1 MGCGIIIYSTYP
13 TEIQGTGER
22 MLVQGCL
29 LQQNVLFQK
38 LKRMP
43 RTISREPLCLFIWK
57 ALPAVPES
65 RFSYISRAPTHGT
78 AGSHLQG
85 GSSTWTS
92 SLPWI
97 FTHSASV
104 PTPATHTHT
113 HPRVPP
119 SWISTIFYWRIL
131 WAVYIIKMISS
142 NYVARTMLLSPNHG
156 NQPYVSLGR
165 PWYIL
170 VYIPTFSK
178 RKVPFSWRA
187 RHMLV
192 VMEI

>member
-1 MGCGIIIYSTYP
+1 MVCDIILYSTYP

-22 MLVQGCL
+22 IFIQGCL
-29 LQQNVLFQK
+29 LQQNVLCQK

-65 RFSYISRAPTHGT
+65 LFSYQSGSNPRYCGIPP
-78 AGSHLQG
+78 AGRLFYLDLFSTVDIYPLCL
-85 GSSTWTS
+85 SS
-92 SLPWI
+92 P
-97 FTHSASV
+97 
-104 PTPATHTHT
+104 P
-113 HPRVPP
+113 PRVPP
-119 SWISTIFYWRIL
+119 SWISTIFYWRTL
-131 WAVYIIKMISS
+131 SAVYIIKMISS
-142 NYVARTMLLSPNHG
+142 NYVARTILLSPNDG

-165 PWYIL
+165 RWYIL

-187 RHMLV
+187 LHTLV